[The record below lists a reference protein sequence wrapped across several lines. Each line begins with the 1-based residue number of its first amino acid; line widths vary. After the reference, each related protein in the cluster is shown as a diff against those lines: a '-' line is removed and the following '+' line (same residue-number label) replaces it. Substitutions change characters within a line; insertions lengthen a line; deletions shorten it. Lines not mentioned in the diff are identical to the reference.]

1 MKPRYFLQA
10 NRDTTSCKFCVR
22 KSLFPSGTPDI
33 GKYCNR
39 CRMSRRELAIK
50 YFGGG
55 SVTDSEMTQ
64 DYIVRRVKDIAEK
77 ND

>member
-1 MKPRYFLQA
+1 
-10 NRDTTSCKFCVR
+10 
-22 KSLFPSGTPDI
+22 
-33 GKYCNR
+33 
-39 CRMSRRELAIK
+39 MSRRELAIK